1 MRIVRAQL
9 IGTIITNTTITS
21 NTTTSTGDSSAG
33 IRIEDI
39 IEAVSC
45 CVTSID
51 DELAMEKAVDP
62 VIQMIYEE
70 VASS

>member
-1 MRIVRAQL
+1 MRTVRAQL

-21 NTTTSTGDSSAG
+21 NNTTTSTGDSSAG

-51 DELAMEKAVDP
+51 DELAMERAVDP

-70 VASS
+70 VA